1 MNKTSVYLSDD
12 EKERLAH
19 LARIE
24 GKSQADI
31 IRAAIRQYR
40 CEAQEGKRRF
50 SFVGSASVPGLSAR
64 ELAQLPDEDLF
75 EGLGE

>member
-40 CEAQEGKRRF
+40 VERTPVLESALEGCF
-50 SFVGSASVPGLSAR
+50 AGDGTSIAEVPED
-64 ELAQLPDEDLF
+64 ELMRGF
-75 EGLGE
+75 GE